1 MRRLSCFWWVLG
13 RRLIIGIF
21 MLTQLYE
28 FSSAKKQDGRKVGEL
43 ILSRHVTYWKKPD
56 DYREG

>member
-21 MLTQLYE
+21 MLTQLCE
-28 FSSAKKQDGRKVGEL
+28 FSSAKKQDRRKVGEL
-43 ILSRHVTYWKKPD
+43 ILSRRVTYGK
-56 DYREG
+56 